1 MEEIKKTYDIGVI
14 IGRFQIHE
22 LHSEHQKVI
31 EHVLDRHDK
40 VIVLLGISQSIHT
53 RRNPLDFVSRK
64 MMLEELYGD
73 NISAIL
79 PLHDKKSNHRWAK
92 QVDDKVREV
101 FPMGSAV
108 VYGSRD
114 SFIPFYTPYGSFDCI
129 ELEAEKK
136 VSASE
141 IRKSVKNRVLRSKEF
156 RAGMIYAAN
165 QTFPFNYAT
174 IDVAIFNDDYTKVL
188 LGRKKFEDEFRFV
201 GGFSDVEDQSWEQTV
216 KREATEETGLE
227 VGGLE
232 YVCSRKV
239 EDWRYRGEADRAI
252 MTTFF
257 MAKRIFGAE
266 TAQDDIEEVK
276 WFNLNDLKVGEL
288 VTEHNHLLKA
298 LQEKVNSDAFNEA
311 FSKGH

>member
-1 MEEIKKTYDIGVI
+1 MEEVTKKYDIGVI

-73 NISAIL
+73 RISAIL
-79 PLHDKKSNHRWAK
+79 PLHDKKSNARWAK
-92 QVDDKVREV
+92 QVDTKVREI

-108 VYGSRD
+108 LYGSRD
-114 SFIPFYTPYGSFDCI
+114 SFIPFYTPYGSFNCI
-129 ELEAEKK
+129 ELEAEQK

-141 IRKSVKNRVLRSKEF
+141 IRKSVKNRALRSKEF

-174 IDVAIFNDDYTKVL
+174 VDVAIFNDDYTKVL
-188 LGRKKFEDEFRFV
+188 LGRKPFEDEFRFV

-216 KREATEETGLE
+216 KREAGEETGLE
-227 VGGLE
+227 ISE
-232 YVCSRKV
+232 PQYVCSRKV

-257 MAKRIFGAE
+257 MAKKIFGGE
-266 TAQDDIEEVK
+266 QPKDDIEEVK
-276 WFNLNDLKVGEL
+276 WFNLEDLKVGEL
-288 VTEHNHLLKA
+288 VKEHNHLLEA
-298 LQEKVNSDAFNEA
+298 LKNKLENNK
-311 FSKGH
+311 